1 MFPLNFNFPFRKSN
15 GELTTLGRMFE
26 NSGGGGSYTL
36 PTASASTKGGIK
48 IGSGLTMNGETL
60 NNDNP
65 TPYLLPTAGANT
77 KGGVKVGSGL
87 TMDGDTLNNDN
98 PTPYTLPTASDT
110 TKGGI
115 KVGNGFNMDGD
126 TLKNYATSYSVT
138 DLGYGLYLRKLGRLR
153 VITTSNNSATFPSD
167 GVSLGE
173 AALYNSFGTCLYTNN
188 GTQNGLLQVM
198 ANRVKLLD
206 SSGSPTS
213 GTNVNG
219 QVIYYV

>member
-15 GELTTLGRMFE
+15 GELTTLGKMFE

-36 PTASASTKGGIK
+36 PTASASTKGGVK
-48 IGSGLTMNGETL
+48 IGSGLTMDGE
-60 NNDNP
+60 
-65 TPYLLPTAGANT
+65 
-77 KGGVKVGSGL
+77 
-87 TMDGDTLNNDN
+87 TLNNDN

-110 TKGGI
+110 TKGGV
-115 KVGNGFNMDGD
+115 KLGSGFTMDGE
-126 TLKNYATSYSVT
+126 TLKNYATSYSVV

-153 VITTSNNSATFPSD
+153 LITTSNNGAEFPID

-188 GTQNGLLQVM
+188 GTQNGLLYVV

-213 GTNVNG
+213 GTYVNG